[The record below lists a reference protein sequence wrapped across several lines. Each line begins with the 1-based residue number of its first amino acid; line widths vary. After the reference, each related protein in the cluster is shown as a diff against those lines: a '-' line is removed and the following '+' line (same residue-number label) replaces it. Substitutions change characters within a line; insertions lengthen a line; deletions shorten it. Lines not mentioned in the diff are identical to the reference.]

1 MRWIPLLAA
10 SAAALFAQTAPPNA
24 AGVSLGHIHLTV
36 PDPKATQKLW
46 ADLLGGEMMSA
57 GPLNMVKFPGIFVII
72 TMAAPTGGT
81 TGSVVDHVGF
91 EVKDYQALKTKA
103 EAALPGKWQE
113 LTAGVQAFLTMP
125 DDVKLEIME
134 NKNLATPIAFHHIHE
149 SVPDP
154 KAAQQWY
161 IKEFGAGDG
170 SRRNLPAAMLPG
182 GEVDFLSAAGRGG
195 APATPK
201 VTTKGRSLD
210 HIGFEIKN
218 LEEFLKKLQADGVTI
233 DMPFRDMSKQL
244 GLKIAFITD
253 PNGVYIELTEGLAGK

>member
-1 MRWIPLLAA
+1 MRWITLIAA
-10 SAAALFAQTAPPNA
+10 SAVTLFAQTAPPNA

-36 PDPKATQKLW
+36 PDPKADQKVW
-46 ADLLGGEMMSA
+46 ADLLGGEITSA
-57 GPLNMVKFPGIFVII
+57 GALNMVKFPGIFVIF

-91 EVKDYQALKTKA
+91 EVKDYPGLKTKA

-125 DDVKLEIME
+125 NDVKVEIME
-134 NKNLATPIAFHHIHE
+134 NKMLATPIQFHHVHE

-170 SRRNLPAAMLPG
+170 TRRVPPPCSPSVKSTSYPRLAAEALPAA
-182 GEVDFLSAAGRGG
+182 
-195 APATPK
+195 PK

-210 HIGFEIKN
+210 HIGFEVKN
-218 LEEFLKKLQADGVTI
+218 LEELLKKLAADGVTI
-233 DMPFRDMSKQL
+233 NMPFRDMSKNI

-253 PNGVYIELTEGLAGK
+253 PNGTYIELTEGLASK